1 MSGEIWTRFRA
12 GFEGQIGGHSM
23 GPEMYEHG
31 YHCQQEIGSKFLISL
46 LAKGYTHSWL
56 GRREYHC
63 CLVIR
68 PAG

>member
-1 MSGEIWTRFRA
+1 
-12 GFEGQIGGHSM
+12 
-23 GPEMYEHG
+23 MYEHG